1 MSTQNRS
8 RAVPA
13 VRGLAPEPTLSTR
26 SRRTRQAPASA
37 EVPTDRPAEPEAATQ
52 RASIRRGS
60 AVTHVYEMLRAQI
73 LSLQLAPGEDIDDA
87 VLVERLGLSRTPI
100 REALARLAG
109 DGLVVQSP
117 NRGVQVAP
125 VNLMD
130 LPRFAEALSL
140 LQRAV
145 MRAAAQRRT
154 AKDLA
159 RIQAAYEAFG
169 DASLDRDP
177 LDLTLLNR
185 AFHVAIAEASHNRYL
200 CDFYA
205 KLLDAGARM
214 LSVPFGFDRDPSDSA
229 RAHTAKVEEE
239 HREILEAIRRGDA
252 DRAEALGAAHA
263 ELFRSRFVAY
273 FEQNAL
279 GGMTIEAPVRS
290 GAR

>member
-1 MSTQNRS
+1 MSAPSRS
-8 RAVPA
+8 RAAPP
-13 VRGLAPEPTLSTR
+13 VRPPS
-26 SRRTRQAPASA
+26 
-37 EVPTDRPAEPEAATQ
+37 Q
-52 RASIRRGS
+52 RAPIRRGS
-60 AVTHVYEMLRAQI
+60 AVAHVYDMLRAQI

-87 VLVERLGLSRTPI
+87 ALVERLGVSRTPI

-169 DASLDRDP
+169 DASADRDP

-185 AFHVAIAEASHNRYL
+185 AFHVTIAEASHNRYL

-205 KLLDAGARM
+205 RLLDAGARM
-214 LSVPFGFDRDPSDSA
+214 LSVPFGYDRDPSDSA
-229 RAHTAKVEEE
+229 RAHTAKVEQE
-239 HREILEAIRRGDA
+239 HREILEAIRQGDA
-252 DRAEALGAAHA
+252 DRAEALGASHA

-273 FEQNAL
+273 FEQNVL
-279 GGMTIEAPVRS
+279 GGMAIDTPPRGPSA
-290 GAR
+290 